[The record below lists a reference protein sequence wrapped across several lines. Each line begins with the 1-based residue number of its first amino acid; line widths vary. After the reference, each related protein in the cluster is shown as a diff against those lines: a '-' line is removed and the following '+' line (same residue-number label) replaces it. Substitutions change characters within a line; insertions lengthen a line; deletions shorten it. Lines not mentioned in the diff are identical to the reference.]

1 MRCSTVL
8 VVSGMI
14 WKLDVTL
21 NDLNNLFNQIQ
32 QSLSLKDPLGLEH
45 CKSKLERCIPIVSL
59 ILLCISNESIESH
72 DHTATQNENQQPQG
86 QTLVTLQ
93 SLVERL
99 IFEMEVELE
108 KVTVA
113 LETASVEE
121 SRDVISFQTNTGGRP
136 AYNKSQKF
144 K

>member
-1 MRCSTVL
+1 MRCSTVF
-8 VVSGMI
+8 VVSGI
-14 WKLDVTL
+14 IRKLDVTF

-32 QSLSLKDPLGLEH
+32 QSLPLKDPLGLEH
-45 CKSKLERCIPIVSL
+45 YKSKLERCIPTVFS

-72 DHTATQNENQQPQG
+72 VHTATQNENQQPEG
-86 QTLVTLQ
+86 KTLVTLR

-99 IFEMEVELE
+99 IFEMKVELE

-121 SRDVISFQTNTGGRP
+121 SRDVISFLPSTGGRP
-136 AYNKSQKF
+136 AYNITKI
-144 K
+144 